1 MTTHTSLSRGI
12 AAAKAG
18 DRATARRLLTLAV
31 RRDPES
37 VTAWLWL
44 SSVLDTPQGRA
55 FCLRRVLTLDP
66 DNSAAKRGLSALEIA
81 LPARALVAQPPPTTS
96 VRPAEGRLPAP
107 GLPAHRPPPAG
118 PLVRQTQFWQIIVGC
133 LAIIAFGLVGTL
145 VYATFSASSAA
156 EEDMLAAVASGQ
168 SPSPG
173 GTLRPTFTTTPTKT
187 PTPTDTPTA
196 TPTSTPTATPTPT
209 PLPTD
214 TPVPTAVPRQ
224 RAQSPA
230 ATPTPVPV
238 TQPPPVNQPVPATQ
252 PPPVNQPPSATQP
265 PTQPRQ
271 LDPRLPQLGVHVAP
285 VAGSPGQPYWRLV
298 EVRWTNEPESA
309 GKHSIYVEVWD
320 GQGNRSVGQPVIVQ
334 WAGGSVSLPVEDVPP
349 PDWGVNFPMYNTLG
363 SYSVYVGGAPSDR
376 LVGLG
381 LGTPEAPDFK
391 VHTCFYLTFR
401 LSYR

>member
-1 MTTHTSLSRGI
+1 MTTRTSLGRGI

-18 DRATARRLLTLAV
+18 DRATARRLLTQAV

-44 SSVLDTPQGRA
+44 SSVLDTPQGRV
-55 FCLRRVLTLDP
+55 FCLRRVLALDP

-81 LPARALVAQPPPTTS
+81 PPARALVAQPSPITA

-107 GLPAHRPPPAG
+107 ALPPSQSPPAG
-118 PLVRQTQFWQIIVGC
+118 SLVRQTQFWQVIVGC
-133 LAIIAFGLVGTL
+133 LAVIALGLVGTL

-156 EEDMLAAVASGQ
+156 EEDVLAAVVPRQ

-173 GTLRPTFTTTPTKT
+173 GTLRPTYTATPTQT

-214 TPVPTAVPRQ
+214 TPTPTAVPRQ

-230 ATPTPVPV
+230 ATPTPEPV
-238 TQPPPVNQPVPATQ
+238 TQPPPAPQPAP
-252 PPPVNQPPSATQP
+252 
-265 PTQPRQ
+265 QPRQ
-271 LDPRLPQLGVHVAP
+271 LDPRLPQLGVHVEP
-285 VAGSPGQPYWRLV
+285 VAVNPGQPYWRLV
-298 EVRWTNEPESA
+298 EVRWTDEHESA
-309 GKHSIYVEVWD
+309 GKHSIYVEVED
-320 GQGNRSVGQPVIVQ
+320 SQGNRSVGQPVIVQ
-334 WAGGSVSLPVEDVPP
+334 WAGGSVSLPVEDVPL

-363 SYSVYVGGAPSDR
+363 SYAAYVGGAPSDR

-391 VHTCFYLTFR
+391 VHTCFYLTYR

>member
-1 MTTHTSLSRGI
+1 MTTHTSLGRGI

-18 DRATARRLLTLAV
+18 DRATARRLLTQAV

-44 SSVLDTPQGRA
+44 SSVLDTPQGRV
-55 FCLRRVLTLDP
+55 FCLRRVLALDP

-81 LPARALVAQPPPTTS
+81 PPARALVAQPSPITA

-107 GLPAHRPPPAG
+107 ALPPSQSPPAG
-118 PLVRQTQFWQIIVGC
+118 SLVRQTQFWQVIVGC
-133 LAIIAFGLVGTL
+133 LAVIALGLVGTL

-156 EEDMLAAVASGQ
+156 EEDVLAAVVPRQ

-173 GTLRPTFTTTPTKT
+173 GTLRPTYTATPTQT

-214 TPVPTAVPRQ
+214 TPTPTAVPRQ

-230 ATPTPVPV
+230 ATPTPEPV
-238 TQPPPVNQPVPATQ
+238 TQPPPAPQPAP
-252 PPPVNQPPSATQP
+252 
-265 PTQPRQ
+265 QPRQ
-271 LDPRLPQLGVHVAP
+271 LDPRLPQLGVHVEP
-285 VAGSPGQPYWRLV
+285 VAVNPGQPYWRLV
-298 EVRWTNEPESA
+298 EVRWTDEHESA
-309 GKHSIYVEVWD
+309 GKHSIYVEVED
-320 GQGNRSVGQPVIVQ
+320 SQGNRSVGQPVIVQ
-334 WAGGSVSLPVEDVPP
+334 WAGGSVSLPVEDVPL

-363 SYSVYVGGAPSDR
+363 SYAAYVGGAPSDR

-391 VHTCFYLTFR
+391 VHTCFYLTYR